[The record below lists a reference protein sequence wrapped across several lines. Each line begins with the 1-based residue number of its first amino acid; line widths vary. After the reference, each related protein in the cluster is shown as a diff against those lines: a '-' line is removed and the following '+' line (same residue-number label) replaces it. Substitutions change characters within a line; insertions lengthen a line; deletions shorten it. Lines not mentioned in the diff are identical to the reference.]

1 MHNGKNGFGG
11 PGAIRLAIRI
21 GQRTSTITWESCE
34 VHRLTV
40 CGQCR
45 APLLSCAPWA
55 SQASSISKDPRLI
68 ASPGQSTLDLCA
80 GSSGKG

>member
-1 MHNGKNGFGG
+1 SEKSQGVGWMGTSVVMHNGKNSFGG

-21 GQRTSTITWESCE
+21 GQRTSTLTWESCE

-45 APLLSCAPWA
+45 APLLSCAP
-55 SQASSISKDPRLI
+55 
-68 ASPGQSTLDLCA
+68 
-80 GSSGKG
+80 